1 MRNGIFFYILLYF
14 SVSCFN
20 NRFVLKISWQRVA
33 SKFLVSNKIRF
44 VIILH
49 VALCKLLSSSSSS
62 SSYQTLEGYATPEGT
77 KKYTEYAISQERP
90 RSHFK
95 SFDSLHL
102 SSIGMGTYLGQLSEE
117 DDQAVESAVYHSIK
131 SGAVNVIDTAINYR
145 AMRSEKSIGR
155 ALLRLV
161 NDRIISRDQVFVSTK
176 NGYITNDGDYPHIDV
191 MEYIHRMYIQ
201 TEVITADDISSGYN
215 VINPNYLAKC
225 IDKSL
230 MNMHISTI
238 DLVYIH
244 NAFESWYQDVSR
256 EQFMEMLVK
265 AFEVYEKYRAKDRIR
280 YYGMATWTCFRVP
293 PGSPEYLSLEQAV
306 KSAESVGGQ
315 HHGFRFIQLPYN
327 LAYSEALLLRNQS
340 VGSEENLTILQA
352 AAKLNIGIFT
362 SIPLFQGRLLRSQI
376 PDYGNVT
383 DPVAKLLQ
391 IIRSSPSVI
400 APLIGQKKTEHVE
413 ENLKTA
419 NMPPLSEEEFKQ
431 AVRILTSQQL

>member
-1 MRNGIFFYILLYF
+1 M
-14 SVSCFN
+14 
-20 NRFVLKISWQRVA
+20 
-33 SKFLVSNKIRF
+33 SNKIRF

-49 VALCKLLSSSSSS
+49 VDISEPLSSSSSP
-62 SSYQTLEGYATPEGT
+62 YQTVEGFATSEGT
-77 KKYTEYAISQERP
+77 KNYTEYAISQGRP
-90 RSHFK
+90 ISHFK

-102 SSIGMGTYLGQLSEE
+102 SSIGMGTYLGQPSEE
-117 DDQAVESAVYHSIK
+117 DDQAVENAVFESVK

-161 NDRIISRDQVFVSTK
+161 KDKIISRDQIFISTK
-176 NGYITNDGDYPHIDV
+176 NGYITNDGDYPNIDV

-201 TEVITADDISSGYN
+201 TDVITADDISSGYN
-215 VINPNYLAKC
+215 IINPNYLAKC

-230 MNMHISTI
+230 MNMHVSSI

-265 AFEVYEKYRAKDRIR
+265 AFEVYEKYRAKNKIR

-293 PGSPEYLSLEQAV
+293 PTSPEYLSLEQAV
-306 KSAESVGGQ
+306 KSAESVGGKD
-315 HHGFRFIQLPYN
+315 HGFRFIQLPYN

-352 AAKLNIGIFT
+352 AEKLNIGIFT

-376 PDYGNVT
+376 PDYGGIS
-383 DPVAKLLQ
+383 DPIAKLVQ

-400 APLIGQKKTEHVE
+400 APLIGQKKAEHVE

-431 AVRILTSQQL
+431 AIRILTSQQI

>member
-1 MRNGIFFYILLYF
+1 
-14 SVSCFN
+14 
-20 NRFVLKISWQRVA
+20 
-33 SKFLVSNKIRF
+33 VSNKIRF

-49 VALCKLLSSSSSS
+49 VDIPEPLSSSSSP
-62 SSYQTLEGYATPEGT
+62 YQTVEGFATSEGT
-77 KKYTEYAISQERP
+77 KNYTEYAISQGRP
-90 RSHFK
+90 ISHFK

-102 SSIGMGTYLGQLSEE
+102 SSIGMGTYLGQPSEE
-117 DDQAVESAVYHSIK
+117 DDQAVENAVFESVK

-161 NDRIISRDQVFVSTK
+161 KDKIISRDQIFISTK
-176 NGYITNDGDYPHIDV
+176 NGYITNDGDYPNIDV

-201 TEVITADDISSGYN
+201 TDVITADDISSGYN
-215 VINPNYLAKC
+215 IINPNYLAKC

-230 MNMHISTI
+230 MNMHVSSI

-265 AFEVYEKYRAKDRIR
+265 AFEVYEKYRAKNKIR

-293 PGSPEYLSLEQAV
+293 PTSPEYLSLEQAV
-306 KSAESVGGQ
+306 KSAESVGGKD
-315 HHGFRFIQLPYN
+315 HGFRFIQLPYN

-340 VGSEENLTILQA
+340 VRSEENLTILQA
-352 AAKLNIGIFT
+352 AEKLNIGIFT

-376 PDYGNVT
+376 PDYGGIS
-383 DPVAKLLQ
+383 DPVAKLVQ

-400 APLIGQKKTEHVE
+400 APLIGQKKAEHVE

-431 AVRILTSQQL
+431 AIRILTSQQI

>member
-1 MRNGIFFYILLYF
+1 M
-14 SVSCFN
+14 
-20 NRFVLKISWQRVA
+20 
-33 SKFLVSNKIRF
+33 SNKIRF

-49 VALCKLLSSSSSS
+49 VDISEPLSSSSSP
-62 SSYQTLEGYATPEGT
+62 YQTVEGFATSEGT
-77 KKYTEYAISQERP
+77 KNYTEYAISQGRP
-90 RSHFK
+90 ISHFK

-102 SSIGMGTYLGQLSEE
+102 SSIGMGTYLGQPSEE
-117 DDQAVESAVYHSIK
+117 DDQAVENAVFESVK

-161 NDRIISRDQVFVSTK
+161 KDKIISRDQIFISTK
-176 NGYITNDGDYPHIDV
+176 NGYITNDGDYPNIDV

-201 TEVITADDISSGYN
+201 TDVITADDISSGYN
-215 VINPNYLAKC
+215 IINPNYLAKC

-230 MNMHISTI
+230 MNMHVSSI

-265 AFEVYEKYRAKDRIR
+265 AFEVYEKYRAKNKIR

-293 PGSPEYLSLEQAV
+293 PTSPEYLSLEQAV
-306 KSAESVGGQ
+306 KCAESVGGKD
-315 HHGFRFIQLPYN
+315 HGFRFIQLPYN

-340 VGSEENLTILQA
+340 VRSEENLTILQA
-352 AAKLNIGIFT
+352 AEKLNIGIFT

-376 PDYGNVT
+376 PDYGGIS
-383 DPVAKLLQ
+383 DPIAKLVQ

-400 APLIGQKKTEHVE
+400 APLIGQKKAEHVE

-431 AVRILTSQQL
+431 AIRILTSQQI

>member
-1 MRNGIFFYILLYF
+1 
-14 SVSCFN
+14 
-20 NRFVLKISWQRVA
+20 
-33 SKFLVSNKIRF
+33 VSNKIRF

-49 VALCKLLSSSSSS
+49 VDISEPLSSSSSP
-62 SSYQTLEGYATPEGT
+62 YQTVEGFATSEGT
-77 KKYTEYAISQERP
+77 KNYTEYAISQGRP
-90 RSHFK
+90 ISHFK

-102 SSIGMGTYLGQLSEE
+102 SSIGMGTYLGQPSEE
-117 DDQAVESAVYHSIK
+117 DDQAVENAVFESVK

-161 NDRIISRDQVFVSTK
+161 KDRIISRDQIFISTK
-176 NGYITNDGDYPHIDV
+176 NGYITNDGDYPNIDV

-201 TEVITADDISSGYN
+201 TDVITADDISSGYN
-215 VINPNYLAKC
+215 IINPNYLAKC

-230 MNMHISTI
+230 MNMHVSSI

-265 AFEVYEKYRAKDRIR
+265 AFEVYEKYRAKNKIR

-293 PGSPEYLSLEQAV
+293 PTSPEYLSLEQAV
-306 KSAESVGGQ
+306 KSAESVGGKD
-315 HHGFRFIQLPYN
+315 HGFRFIQLPYN

-352 AAKLNIGIFT
+352 AEKLNIGIFT

-376 PDYGNVT
+376 PDYGGIS
-383 DPVAKLLQ
+383 DPIAKLVQ

-400 APLIGQKKTEHVE
+400 APLIGQKKAEHVE

-431 AVRILTSQQL
+431 AIRILTSQQI

>member
-1 MRNGIFFYILLYF
+1 M
-14 SVSCFN
+14 
-20 NRFVLKISWQRVA
+20 
-33 SKFLVSNKIRF
+33 SNKIRF

-49 VALCKLLSSSSSS
+49 VDISEPLSSSSSP
-62 SSYQTLEGYATPEGT
+62 YQTVEGFATSEGT
-77 KKYTEYAISQERP
+77 KNYTEYAISQGRP
-90 RSHFK
+90 ISHFK

-102 SSIGMGTYLGQLSEE
+102 SSIGMGTYLGQPSEE
-117 DDQAVESAVYHSIK
+117 DDQAVENAVFESVK

-161 NDRIISRDQVFVSTK
+161 KDKIISRDQIFISTK
-176 NGYITNDGDYPHIDV
+176 NGYITNDGDYPNIDV

-201 TEVITADDISSGYN
+201 TDVITADDISSGYN
-215 VINPNYLAKC
+215 IINPNYLAKC

-230 MNMHISTI
+230 LNMHVSSI

-265 AFEVYEKYRAKDRIR
+265 AFEVYEKYRAKNKIR

-293 PGSPEYLSLEQAV
+293 PTSPEYLSLEQAV
-306 KSAESVGGQ
+306 KSAESVGGKD
-315 HHGFRFIQLPYN
+315 HGFRFIQLPYN

-352 AAKLNIGIFT
+352 AEKLNIGIFT

-376 PDYGNVT
+376 PDYGGIS
-383 DPVAKLLQ
+383 DPVAKLVQ

-400 APLIGQKKTEHVE
+400 APLIGQKKAEHVE

-431 AVRILTSQQL
+431 AIRILTSQQI